1 MAGHPPQQSSAAG
14 AELFRELEEP
24 EPGGSSAGSAQD
36 SHLGIFDMP
45 QIYLCFLWHMHQPF
59 YKDLASGEY
68 KLPWTRMHALK
79 DYYGMVRILEEFPH
93 IRQTFNLVPSMMA
106 QVEEYASGAARDPYL
121 ETVLKPA
128 ESLSDTER
136 AFLLQ
141 HSFYS
146 DPQRMIYRYPRYGQ
160 LFDSWQSQ
168 KNVGAR
174 AVFGAQ
180 EFRDLQMWSQL
191 AWFDEEFQSGDE
203 EVREWVRRGRNF
215 TLADQARMGAKQRE
229 IVSQVTPEY
238 RKLAAAGQIEIS
250 TTPYYHPILPL
261 VCDSAI
267 AGVSHPGVT
276 LPPRFRYPGDARK
289 QLEMACDFTAQTFG
303 KAPAGLWPSEG
314 SVSDEAFSI
323 AADVGYKWAATD
335 SGVLNRTLG
344 RGVGVDGLY
353 RPYRWQQGGRSL
365 GVIFRDHY
373 LSDLIGFVYSKM
385 DAAAAAEDFLRRIH
399 DNCAGILDAGRDAL
413 VPIIL
418 DGENAW
424 EYFDHNG
431 RPFLRELY
439 RRIQND
445 GRMSAVTVSEG
456 LARLAAEPLGGIFP
470 GSWINANF
478 DIWIGAEEDNLAW
491 TQLLR
496 ARETFDTAPAV
507 SEDKRKMAYEEL
519 LIAEGS
525 DWCWWYGPEHE
536 SANRPEFDQLY
547 RSHLANVYR
556 FLGLMPPEELS
567 RPILRVTLPA
577 VLVAPSGRIRP
588 AIDGEVTSY
597 FEWMGAGVYRV
608 DERSGS
614 MHGKKFLVKEVYF
627 GSDGWDFFLRIDV
640 NPDYELELGGMEA
653 RFAGQTLDGKQTSEF
668 TIGFAHGGARPVAMV
683 LAVPAAGTVE
693 CAYARVLEVRVPLAA
708 LGVEGGGGLRFQASL
723 WEGRLPVDA
732 IPHQGWLEMKTT
744 DPDRFE
750 D

>member
-1 MAGHPPQQSSAAG
+1 
-14 AELFRELEEP
+14 
-24 EPGGSSAGSAQD
+24 
-36 SHLGIFDMP
+36 
-45 QIYLCFLWHMHQPF
+45 
-59 YKDLASGEY
+59 
-68 KLPWTRMHALK
+68 
-79 DYYGMVRILEEFPH
+79 
-93 IRQTFNLVPSMMA
+93 
-106 QVEEYASGAARDPYL
+106 
-121 ETVLKPA
+121 
-128 ESLSDTER
+128 
-136 AFLLQ
+136 
-141 HSFYS
+141 
-146 DPQRMIYRYPRYGQ
+146 
-160 LFDSWQSQ
+160 
-168 KNVGAR
+168 
-174 AVFGAQ
+174 
-180 EFRDLQMWSQL
+180 
-191 AWFDEEFQSGDE
+191 
-203 EVREWVRRGRNF
+203 
-215 TLADQARMGAKQRE
+215 
-229 IVSQVTPEY
+229 
-238 RKLAAAGQIEIS
+238 
-250 TTPYYHPILPL
+250 
-261 VCDSAI
+261 
-267 AGVSHPGVT
+267 
-276 LPPRFRYPGDARK
+276 
-289 QLEMACDFTAQTFG
+289 
-303 KAPAGLWPSEG
+303 
-314 SVSDEAFSI
+314 
-323 AADVGYKWAATD
+323 
-335 SGVLNRTLG
+335 
-344 RGVGVDGLY
+344 
-353 RPYRWQQGGRSL
+353 
-365 GVIFRDHY
+365 
-373 LSDLIGFVYSKM
+373 M

-445 GRMSAVTVSEG
+445 GRMSAVTMSEG

-478 DIWIGAEEDNLAW
+478 DIWIGAEEDNHAW

-496 ARETFDTAPAV
+496 ARETFDTAAAV
-507 SEDKRKMAYEEL
+507 SEDKRQMAYEEL

-597 FEWMGAGVYRV
+597 FEWMGAGIYRV

-653 RFAGQTLDGKQTSEF
+653 RFAGQTLDGKQASEF
-668 TIGFAHGGARPVAMV
+668 TIGFAHGGARPVGMA

-693 CAYARVLEVRVPLAA
+693 CAYARVLEVRIPLAA
-708 LGVEGGGGLRFQASL
+708 LGVESGGGLRFQASL